1 MQKSNSSFEGGLGSS
16 YNSTNMNA
24 SGQRMPNDYSNLGN
38 NGVVDV
44 NAISYLR
51 NNQGHLSPTN
61 CSHCHQYFANNQAYA
76 EHENTCP
83 VRSRAIQY
91 LQLLEQ
97 QQLQLNQQFQEQQAQ
112 VNHSALSMG
121 RDLDHAQYCMPAL
134 PAPTINYHQGLETL
148 QQGIEINESADGLIQ
163 EDHFDTL
170 VNQLPAFNPPS
181 AKDSD
186 RLTPPPESKS
196 TEYFPL
202 ALIPE
207 DEKSLTPLHCFVR
220 KYCVEVFVATAAD
233 VDAPCMGKRK
243 AVSIGQV
250 GIRCPY
256 CSPKNSYEIAHRNR
270 ENGVVYP
277 SVVGRIYNATINLL
291 QRHLKTC
298 CFVPHA
304 VVARYD
310 ELKKSNERSGASKTY
325 WIDSAKRMGLYDTPN
340 GIGLN
345 TEMYLQF
352 KMNAKREE
360 VAAGSNNN
368 AISHEVSNA
377 PSLVLPSD
385 KRFTTTFTFHLMAQ
399 LQPCAFTE
407 ADRLGRRRNL
417 SVGFAGMA
425 CRHCV
430 KSSHCNG
437 RFFPSSVKTMS
448 DASKT
453 IDPIYKHISQ
463 CSLCPDDVK
472 QGLKSLKEFHESEK
486 SKMPFGNQR
495 SFFARIFGRL
505 HGNDKEPSMPAASAT
520 KDSKPPA
527 LKHKSDSPD
536 SLHSLYAQL
545 NKSNADMRKLTN
557 EAA

>member
-1 MQKSNSSFEGGLGSS
+1 MQNSDSSFDGGLG
-16 YNSTNMNA
+16 YPFTSTNMNA
-24 SGQRMPNDYSNLGN
+24 SGQIMPNGRSNLGN
-38 NGVVDV
+38 NGVADV

-51 NNQGHLSPTN
+51 NNQGNLPCVTCN
-61 CSHCHQYFANNQAYA
+61 HCHQYFANNQACA

-83 VRSRAIQY
+83 MRSRAIQY

-97 QQLQLNQQFQEQQAQ
+97 QQLQLNRQFQEQQAQ
-112 VNHSALSMG
+112 VNHPSFSSG
-121 RDLDHAQYCMPAL
+121 RDLNNAQYCMPAL
-134 PAPTINYHQGLETL
+134 PAPTINYHQGLQTL
-148 QQGIEINESADGLIQ
+148 QQGIEMNESADDLVQ

-170 VNQLPAFNPPS
+170 VNQLPAFNPPN

-186 RLTPPPESKS
+186 RLTPPPESNS

-256 CSPKNSYEIAHRNR
+256 CSPKNNYEITHRNR

-277 SVVGRIYNATINLL
+277 SVIGRIYNATINLL

-310 ELKKSNERSGASKTY
+310 ELKKSNERSGASKSY
-325 WIDSAKRMGLYDTPN
+325 WIDSAKRMGLYDSPN
-340 GIGLN
+340 GIRLN
-345 TEMYLQF
+345 TEKHLQF
-352 KMNAKREE
+352 KLNVKREE
-360 VAAGSNNN
+360 VAAASNNN
-368 AISHEVSNA
+368 TASHEVSNA
-377 PSLVLPSD
+377 PSLVFPND

-399 LQPCAFTE
+399 LQPCVFTE

-417 SVGFAGMA
+417 TVGFAGLA

-430 KSSHCNG
+430 NSSHCNG

-453 IDPIYKHISQ
+453 IDPIYKHISR
-463 CSLCPDDVK
+463 CSQCPDDIK

-495 SFFARIFGRL
+495 SFFARIFDRL
-505 HGNDKEPSMPAASAT
+505 HNGDKEPSTPAASAT
-520 KDSKPPA
+520 EDSKPHA
-527 LKHKSDSPD
+527 FKHKGDSPD
-536 SLHSLYAQL
+536 SLQTLYAQL
-545 NKSNADMRKLTN
+545 NRGNADMKKLMN